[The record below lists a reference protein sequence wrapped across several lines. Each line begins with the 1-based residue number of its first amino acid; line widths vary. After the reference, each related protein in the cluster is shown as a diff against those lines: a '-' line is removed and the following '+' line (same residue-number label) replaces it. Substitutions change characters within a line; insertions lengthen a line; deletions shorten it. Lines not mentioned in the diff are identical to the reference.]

1 MGFFRRHGEEDTSS
15 GPEVRVEILGKPTV
29 LKDADCW
36 LRALQRVAAED
47 SSLVFHGG
55 FYCWN
60 NRCKRCFLSI
70 EPGGEGP
77 AVKRQACLIKPADG
91 DRITALPMD
100 MDVRTP
106 TESATDD
113 EVDDEVDD
121 GQGEMTDED
130 ILRRL

>member
-70 EPGGEGP
+70 EPGGEAASERGVTRGSGVSAEAGISVHAPFPTPLHEP
-77 AVKRQACLIKPADG
+77 ARHLA
-91 DRITALPMD
+91 
-100 MDVRTP
+100 
-106 TESATDD
+106 
-113 EVDDEVDD
+113 
-121 GQGEMTDED
+121 
-130 ILRRL
+130 